1 MRYIRKE
8 KEKTVINKY
17 IQIYHKRNVLLAL
30 FCSVIVFIP
39 LFVAA
44 LLNDAVPHDIWLSLV
59 PFLIAAV
66 YVAAAASTTVRFRRM
81 IEAQEERYGVTFGD
95 HGAIRLEM
103 TLFLSDE
110 WLIRAGVSAIYKD
123 HVQSVKSSLRRGRS
137 GSSNRV
143 VIGTVDGKKY
153 VVWCQSSSGVRKIK
167 AWKNGK

>member
-1 MRYIRKE
+1 MID
-8 KEKTVINKY
+8 KY
-17 IQIYHKRNVLLAL
+17 IKIYHKRNVVLAL
-30 FCSVIVFIP
+30 VCAVIVFVP
-39 LFVAA
+39 WFMAA
-44 LLNDAVPHDIWLSLV
+44 LLSDAVPHDIWLSLA

-66 YVAAAASTTVRFRRM
+66 YVAVAASTTVRFRRM
-81 IEAQEERYGVTFGD
+81 IEAQEERYGVTFSD
-95 HGAIRLEM
+95 HGAIRLET

-123 HVQSVKSSLRRGRS
+123 HVHSVRSSLRRGRC

>member
-1 MRYIRKE
+1 MID
-8 KEKTVINKY
+8 KY
-17 IQIYHKRNVLLAL
+17 IKIYHKRNVVLAL
-30 FCSVIVFIP
+30 VCAVIVFVP
-39 LFVAA
+39 WFMAA
-44 LLNDAVPHDIWLSLV
+44 LLSDAVPHDIWLSLA

-81 IEAQEERYGVTFGD
+81 IEAQEERYGVTFSD
-95 HGAIRLEM
+95 HGAIRLET

-123 HVQSVKSSLRRGRS
+123 HVHSVKSSLRRGRG

-143 VIGTVDGKKY
+143 VIGSADGKKY